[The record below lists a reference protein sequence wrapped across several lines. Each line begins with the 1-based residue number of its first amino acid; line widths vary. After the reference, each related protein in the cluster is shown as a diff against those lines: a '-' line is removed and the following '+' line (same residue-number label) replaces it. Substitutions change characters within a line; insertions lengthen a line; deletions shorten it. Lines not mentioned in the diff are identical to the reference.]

1 MQCKKKKKKKFEPT
15 YLLADTYSDVLR
27 NQIHRSG
34 ALDCSVMKALFQ
46 QVIPFE
52 STSMTRQKSLPV
64 RGTEISVSG
73 KLEDYRELK
82 IHCITLIVV
91 YDTKFTDFGLLYTAA
106 SIRPELPNI

>member
-1 MQCKKKKKKKFEPT
+1 MQKKKEKKFEPT

-52 STSMTRQKSLPV
+52 STSMITKNSCQLGGR
-64 RGTEISVSG
+64 
-73 KLEDYRELK
+73 KL
-82 IHCITLIVV
+82 V
-91 YDTKFTDFGLLYTAA
+91 
-106 SIRPELPNI
+106 